1 MAVGGIAYGMSDSY
15 EISVIALL
23 LINFIFPMIR
33 GKSEPFMNT
42 PTTPQ
47 QISDRITMTRKHPNR
62 KDVSGV
68 SSFMSEGFQDADQK
82 DMTVDPE
89 KSVKKVA
96 GGEVSAPAPVA
107 EPEAEAEAEP
117 APEPA
122 PPKKISEQGIP
133 PVQQPQETETFQDN
147 GGLFKL
153 GQIPKDVKGGF
164 HIDTGTT
171 VINALK
177 ALKPDQI
184 NAMTQDTK
192 QLIETQKS
200 LMNMLQTFKPMMS
213 EGKEMM
219 NTFQSMFSPAMG
231 ATQTATDMLQG
242 KAGL

>member
-1 MAVGGIAYGMSDSY
+1 MAVGGIAYGISDSY
-15 EISVIALL
+15 EIAMVSLL
-23 LINFIFPMIR
+23 LTNFIFPIIR
-33 GKSEPFMNT
+33 GNNEGFMD
-42 PTTPQ
+42 TTDKVEK
-47 QISDRITMTRKHPNR
+47 ISKRITSMK
-62 KDVSGV
+62 KGVSGL
-68 SSFMSEGFQDADQK
+68 SSSMSEGFQDADEK

-89 KSVKKVA
+89 KPVKKVKSSK
-96 GGEVSAPAPVA
+96 VSAPASVDADADADADVPEKEEAPV
-107 EPEAEAEAEP
+107 
-117 APEPA
+117 
-122 PPKKISEQGIP
+122 PKKISEQGVP

-147 GGLFKL
+147 SGLFKL